1 MVLNV
6 DRVIDVEMERMN
18 EDTRRIVKGLVDDL
32 KSRESVVSIGLF
44 GSWSRGE
51 AVQGSD
57 VDLLVVDSRNLDY
70 EYVERAEIDGTFLDL
85 NYIPER
91 WIRREFPPE
100 IDQKLYEAEILYD
113 PDEALKMAKE
123 TIMKIMWQPERVEIR
138 TGKHLVEA
146 DILLSRGLSAYG
158 KEDYHSAKLNATLGL
173 DAIMKIP
180 MEAGKVS
187 FSNSHFLR
195 SLKESAE
202 SLGLKDL
209 YREYLTITGLS
220 EVNEKKAEEICNNL
234 IEMWSAAI
242 ECVKA
247 NSQIANDLHGEV
259 LSNLNFYC
267 KKSFLHGMVVRVRS
281 LLREGFPAEAVHYMI
296 RASVSMLENYA
307 FLLARVEGT
316 RFDYVTLL
324 KHLRDSRIS
333 PSAVYEKALKVLM
346 LESISLQDA
355 QSSLEKAREIILEI
369 RKKRKKLIAQLS
381 S

>member
-158 KEDYHSAKLNATLGL
+158 KEDYQSAKLNATLGL

-180 MEAGKVS
+180 MEAGKVL

-195 SLKESAE
+195 SLKESTE
-202 SLGLKDL
+202 GLGLKDL
-209 YREYLTITGLS
+209 YGEYLTVTGLS
-220 EVNEKKAEEICNNL
+220 EVNERKAEEICNDL

-247 NSQIANDLHGEV
+247 NS
-259 LSNLNFYC
+259 
-267 KKSFLHGMVVRVRS
+267 
-281 LLREGFPAEAVHYMI
+281 
-296 RASVSMLENYA
+296 
-307 FLLARVEGT
+307 
-316 RFDYVTLL
+316 
-324 KHLRDSRIS
+324 
-333 PSAVYEKALKVLM
+333 
-346 LESISLQDA
+346 
-355 QSSLEKAREIILEI
+355 
-369 RKKRKKLIAQLS
+369 
-381 S
+381 

>member
-1 MVLNV
+1 M
-6 DRVIDVEMERMN
+6 D
-18 EDTRRIVKGLVDDL
+18 EDTRRIIEGLVDDL

-57 VDLLVVDSRNLDY
+57 VDLLIVDSRNPDY
-70 EYVERAEIDGTFLDL
+70 EYVERAEIDDTFLDL

-91 WIRREFPPE
+91 WVRREFPPE

-113 PDEALKMAKE
+113 PDEALKTAKE
-123 TIMKIMWQPERVEIR
+123 TITKIMWQPERVEIR
-138 TGKHLVEA
+138 TGKYLVEA

-158 KEDYHSAKLNATLGL
+158 REDYQSAKLNATLGL
-173 DAIMKIP
+173 DAIMKIL
-180 MEAGKVS
+180 MEARKVL
-187 FSNSHFLR
+187 FSNSRFVR

-202 SLGLKDL
+202 SLGLKNI

-220 EVNEKKAEEICNNL
+220 EVNRRKAEKICNDL
-234 IEMWSAAI
+234 VEMWSAAI
-242 ECVKA
+242 ECVEA
-247 NSQIANDLHGEV
+247 NSQIAKDLHGEV
-259 LSNLNFYC
+259 LSSLNFYC
-267 KKSFLHGMVVRVRS
+267 KKSFLHGMIARVHS
-281 LLREGFPAEAVHYMI
+281 LLQEEFPAEAVHYMI

-307 FLLARVEGT
+307 FLLARIEGT

-324 KHLRDSRIS
+324 KRLRDSRIS

-346 LESISLQDA
+346 LESASLQDA

-369 RKKRKKLIAQLS
+369 RKKRKELIARLPS
-381 S
+381 